1 MSKRGWNLRKGNP
14 DGDRG
19 RSLGGQ
25 SHSQEHMAKLA
36 RRGWQAL
43 VDGRGLFGAHDV
55 LRQWRLAHPS
65 ELEQIVADALNGLGA
80 EYEREV
86 VLTDGERFST
96 LDFTVGKVAI
106 EVDGAM
112 MHGGKLTHEKQS
124 TYDAIKA
131 ELCQQAGFRLVRL
144 PESVVRNGR
153 LRTTLLEAIG

>member
-1 MSKRGWNLRKGNP
+1 MSKRGWNLRNGNR

-36 RRGWQAL
+36 RKGWQAL
-43 VDGRGLFGAHDV
+43 VDRRGLFGAHDV

-65 ELEQIVADALNGLGA
+65 ELEQIVAGALDDLDI
-80 EYEREV
+80 EYDREV
-86 VLTDGERFST
+86 VLTDGEQFST
-96 LDFTVGKVAI
+96 LDFTVGMVGI
-106 EVDGAM
+106 EIDGSM
-112 MHGGKLTHEKQS
+112 THGGKLTHEKQAV
-124 TYDAIKA
+124 YDAIKA

-153 LRTTLLEAIG
+153 LRTMLLEVIE